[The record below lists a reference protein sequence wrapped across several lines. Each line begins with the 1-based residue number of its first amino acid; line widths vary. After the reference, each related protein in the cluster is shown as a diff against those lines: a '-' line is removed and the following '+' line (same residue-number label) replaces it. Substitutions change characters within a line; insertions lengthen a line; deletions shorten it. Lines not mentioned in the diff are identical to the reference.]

1 MLTLL
6 FGVSG
11 IFAPKSQV
19 ANAETTYTITFK
31 KGDEVIKTMTVG
43 ADGFITEGDLPTT
56 ATHPDYLPELTNEY
70 YRWFYSANNGQTLI
84 RVASTG
90 DPTAHAIENINSDII
105 LWIKQFPNPNSY
117 HKVTFILPDSTKVTK
132 TVVNGGTVDE
142 PIVDLGFCQRVKYDK
157 SLANVTDDMIINVT
171 IDNTYKYVFMG
182 GCLAALVGSIVVIVI
197 IIFKTLN
204 IEDDDED
211 DIEFDAPKENN
222 VE

>member
-1 MLTLL
+1 MSSFVELD
-6 FGVSG
+6 
-11 IFAPKSQV
+11 KS
-19 ANAETTYTITFK
+19 
-31 KGDEVIKTMTVG
+31 
-43 ADGFITEGDLPTT
+43 
-56 ATHPDYLPELTNEY
+56 
-70 YRWFYSANNGQTLI
+70 
-84 RVASTG
+84 
-90 DPTAHAIENINSDII
+90 INSSFLFFCMLYKSFVIVRTDLNSWRITRIPII
-105 LWIKQFPNPNSY
+105 
-117 HKVTFILPDSTKVTK
+117 TK